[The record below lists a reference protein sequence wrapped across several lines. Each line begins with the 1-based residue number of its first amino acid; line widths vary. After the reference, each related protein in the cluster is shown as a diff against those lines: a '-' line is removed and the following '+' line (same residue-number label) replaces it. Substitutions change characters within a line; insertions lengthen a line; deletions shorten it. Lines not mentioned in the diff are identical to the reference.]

1 MSNSPIDMAVFAELK
16 EATGD
21 EFAAEL
27 VQTFLEE
34 AVQMLAD
41 LKQAA
46 VDADAD
52 GYRRAAHSIKSNANT
67 FGATALAEL
76 AKKIELGPLPGAG
89 NLAAADA
96 AALDAEFERAAVALR
111 GLIDG

>member
-1 MSNSPIDMAVFAELK
+1 MSDSPIDLAVFAELK
-16 EATGD
+16 DATGD

-34 AVQMLAD
+34 AVPMLAE
-41 LKQAA
+41 LKQAVA
-46 VDADAD
+46 NADAD

-67 FGATALAEL
+67 FGATGLAEL
-76 AKKIELGPLPGAG
+76 AKKIELGPLP
-89 NLAAADA
+89 DA
-96 AALDAEFERAAVALR
+96 ANLSDPEALDAEFERAASALR